1 MTAVEPGGGIGRER
15 TVPARGAAFGRVLA
29 AEWTKII
36 TVPSTFWTLLAGV
49 VVSVGLSVLI
59 SLAYTSSYEQLPEY
73 DRQAFDVA
81 SFSLVGLNFGMVAFG
96 VLGVLVITGE
106 YATGMI
112 RTALTAV
119 PRRVQYLAA
128 KALVLAGVVLAV
140 GLVVSFAS
148 FFLSQLIYRTKGLD
162 GSLGDPGV
170 LRAVVGGAVY
180 LTLIALISL
189 AVGVLLRH
197 TAGAVTTVLGVLFVL
212 PIIGAFLPGEWG
224 DDVAK
229 LLPSN
234 TGGML
239 MTAKEA
245 PDSLSPM
252 AGGAVFALYTAIAL
266 AAAFVSFTR
275 RDA

>member
-1 MTAVEPGGGIGRER
+1 MTATAQQPQAA
-15 TVPARGAAFGRVLA
+15 PAGPAAKASFGRVLA
-29 AEWTKII
+29 SEWTKIR
-36 TVPSTFWTLLAGV
+36 TVRSTFWTLLAGV

-59 SLAYTSSYEQLPEY
+59 SLAFASSYDQLPAS
-73 DRQAFDVA
+73 DKASFDTA

-96 VLGVLVITGE
+96 VLGVLVVTGE

-112 RTALTAV
+112 RTSLTAV
-119 PRRVQYLAA
+119 PRRGQYLAA
-128 KALVLAGVVLAV
+128 KALVLTGLVLVV

-148 FFLSQLIYRTKGLD
+148 FFLAQLVYRTKDLD

-170 LRAVVGGAVY
+170 LRAVIGGAIY

-189 AVGVLLRH
+189 AVGMLLRH

-212 PIIGAFLPGEWG
+212 PIIGSFLPGEWG
-224 DDVAK
+224 DTVAK

-234 TGGML
+234 AGGAL
-239 MTAKEA
+239 MSARDMPNT
-245 PDSLSPM
+245 LSPWT
-252 AGGAVFALYTAIAL
+252 GGAVFALYTVLVL
-266 AAAFVSFTR
+266 AAAFVSFQR